1 VNAIAV
7 WLRGSPLPARCAI
20 AGAWAAGVIG
30 AIAGL
35 IVGLRVNPPTAWF
48 AVIEVGVLLA
58 LAGGLVGLV
67 GGSIV
72 AASRR
77 VRGR

>member
-1 VNAIAV
+1 M
-7 WLRGSPLPARCAI
+7 
-20 AGAWAAGVIG
+20 IG

-48 AVIEVGVLLA
+48 AVIEVGVPVA
-58 LAGGLVGLV
+58 LAGGLAGLV

-77 VRGR
+77 LRGR